1 MPVQVIDV
9 RATSAAPPAAVWR
22 LLSDSSTWPSWT
34 PIDEHR
40 AERSARA
47 DGTGEIRVFRNGRYT
62 VREEIVEFRPV
73 RRLSYALLDG
83 LPLRDYRADID
94 LTERPDGGTDVRW
107 HTRFRPRVPG
117 TGALF
122 RRPLHRATQEFV
134 AGLVRHAALQ
144 DSAGGPDGAP

>member
-1 MPVQVIDV
+1 MPVQDIDV

-40 AERSARA
+40 AERPARA

-83 LPLRDYRADID
+83 LPLRDYRAEAEQI
-94 LTERPDGGTDVRW
+94 
-107 HTRFRPRVPG
+107 PR
-117 TGALF
+117 AAE
-122 RRPLHRATQEFV
+122 HRT
-134 AGLVRHAALQ
+134 
-144 DSAGGPDGAP
+144 